1 MSPGI
6 ERLNSPLRV
15 DLLKKNNDHGKKEGG
30 LDLDDDAL
38 EHEDQPSLS
47 SIPNSEKKA
56 AAGLKARF
64 GEESHDERVDP
75 NLFEK

>member
-6 ERLNSPLRV
+6 DRLNSPLRI
-15 DLLKKNNDHGKKEGG
+15 DLPNKSKDHAKKEGG
-30 LDLDDDAL
+30 LDFDDDVL